1 MYGFRENQKDTYD
14 SHRRLCLMRCPVR
27 GIAFV
32 HRFRVSGT
40 LMRCAPYCGAPYGV
54 SPAVHLRCIAL
65 HYVFSKNQLLFLT
78 CPYHTLSPNTC
89 IVKNEYNKKESCAQ
103 RIFIH
108 ATASL
113 FIRISIPLSLDNF
126 FDCSK
131 QLIVSLVCR
140 NIRILSLDRIG
151 TLK

>member
-1 MYGFRENQKDTYD
+1 MYGFRENQKTPMI
-14 SHRRLCLMRCPVR
+14 SHRRLCLMRCPVW

-89 IVKNEYNKKESCAQ
+89 IVKTIQQKEAAHSGSSSMQQLPC
-103 RIFIH
+103 
-108 ATASL
+108 L
-113 FIRISIPLSLDNF
+113 FAFLFHYPSITF
-126 FDCSK
+126 
-131 QLIVSLVCR
+131 LIAANS
-140 NIRILSLDRIG
+140 SS
-151 TLK
+151 

>member
-1 MYGFRENQKDTYD
+1 MVSVKIKKTPMI

-89 IVKNEYNKKESCAQ
+89 IVKNDTTKKKLC
-103 RIFIH
+103 IH
-108 ATASL
+108 ATASFFV
-113 FIRISIPLSLDNF
+113 FISDKLSFNHF
-126 FDCSK
+126 FDCCK
-131 QLIVSLVCR
+131 QPIVRLICR

>member
-1 MYGFRENQKDTYD
+1 MYGFREKKTPMI
-14 SHRRLCLMRCPVR
+14 SHRRLYSNAVPRM

-32 HRFRVSGT
+32 HRFRVSGISCDIIP
-40 LMRCAPYCGAPYGV
+40 CAVPRMGYRLRY
-54 SPAVHLRCIAL
+54 LRCIAL
-65 HYVFSKNQLLFLT
+65 NIFFKNQLLFLT

-89 IVKNEYNKKESCAQ
+89 IVKNDTTKRSCAQ

-140 NIRILSLDRIG
+140 NIPD
-151 TLK
+151 TQP

>member
-1 MYGFRENQKDTYD
+1 MVSVKIKKTPMI
-14 SHRRLCLMRCPVR
+14 SHRRLCLMRCPIR

-32 HRFRVSGT
+32 HRFRVSRT

-54 SPAVHLRCIAL
+54 PPAVHLRCIAL

-89 IVKNEYNKKESCAQ
+89 IVKNDTTKKKLC
-103 RIFIH
+103 IH
-108 ATASL
+108 ATASFFV
-113 FIRISIPLSLDNF
+113 FISDKLSFNHF
-126 FDCSK
+126 FDCCK
-131 QLIVSLVCR
+131 QLIVRLVCR

-151 TLK
+151 TFK

>member
-1 MYGFRENQKDTYD
+1 MVSVKIKKTPMI

-40 LMRCAPYCGAPYGV
+40 LMRCAPYYGAPYGV

-78 CPYHTLSPNTC
+78 YPYHTLSPNTC
-89 IVKNEYNKKESCAQ
+89 IVKNDTTKKKLC
-103 RIFIH
+103 IH
-108 ATASL
+108 ATASFFV
-113 FIRISIPLSLDNF
+113 FISDKLSFNHF
-126 FDCSK
+126 FDCCK
-131 QLIVSLVCR
+131 QLIVRLICR

>member
-1 MYGFRENQKDTYD
+1 MVSVKIKKTPMI
-14 SHRRLCLMRCPVR
+14 SHRRLCLIRCPVR

-40 LMRCAPYCGAPYGV
+40 LMRCAPYYGAPYGV

-89 IVKNEYNKKESCAQ
+89 IVKNDTTKKKLC
-103 RIFIH
+103 IH
-108 ATASL
+108 ATASFFV
-113 FIRISIPLSLDNF
+113 FISDKLSFNHFLD
-126 FDCSK
+126 CCK
-131 QLIVSLVCR
+131 QLIVRLVCR
-140 NIRILSLDRIG
+140 NIRIFSLDGIG

>member
-14 SHRRLCLMRCPVR
+14 SHRRLCLMRCPVW

-89 IVKNEYNKKESCAQ
+89 IVKNDTTKKKLC
-103 RIFIH
+103 IH
-108 ATASL
+108 ATASFFV
-113 FIRISIPLSLDNF
+113 FISDKLSFNHF
-126 FDCSK
+126 FDCCK
-131 QLIVSLVCR
+131 QLIVRLVCR
-140 NIRILSLDRIG
+140 NIRIFSLDGIG
-151 TLK
+151 TFK

>member
-1 MYGFRENQKDTYD
+1 MI
-14 SHRRLCLMRCPVR
+14 SHRRLCLMRCPVW

-89 IVKNEYNKKESCAQ
+89 IVKNDTTKKKLC
-103 RIFIH
+103 IH
-108 ATASL
+108 ATASFFV
-113 FIRISIPLSLDNF
+113 FISDKLSFNHFLD
-126 FDCSK
+126 CCK

-140 NIRILSLDRIG
+140 NIRIFSLDGIG
-151 TLK
+151 TFK

>member
-1 MYGFRENQKDTYD
+1 MVSVKIKKTPMI
-14 SHRRLCLMRCPVR
+14 SHRRLCLMWCPVW

-89 IVKNEYNKKESCAQ
+89 IVKNDTTKKKLC
-103 RIFIH
+103 IH

-140 NIRILSLDRIG
+140 NIRILSLDGIG

>member
-1 MYGFRENQKDTYD
+1 MVSVKIKKTPMI

-89 IVKNEYNKKESCAQ
+89 IVKNDTTKKKLC
-103 RIFIH
+103 IH
-108 ATASL
+108 ATASFFA
-113 FIRISIPLSLDNF
+113 FISDKLSFNHF
-126 FDCSK
+126 FDCCK
-131 QLIVSLVCR
+131 QLIVRLVCR

>member
-1 MYGFRENQKDTYD
+1 MVSVKIKKTPMI
-14 SHRRLCLMRCPVR
+14 SHRRLCLLRCPVR

-54 SPAVHLRCIAL
+54 SPAVHIRCIAL

-89 IVKNEYNKKESCAQ
+89 IVKNDTTKKKLC
-103 RIFIH
+103 IH
-108 ATASL
+108 ATASFFV
-113 FIRISIPLSLDNF
+113 FISDKLSFNHFLD
-126 FDCSK
+126 CCK
-131 QLIVSLVCR
+131 QLIVRLVCR
-140 NIRILSLDRIG
+140 NIRIFSLDGIG
-151 TLK
+151 TFK